1 MSFANR
7 LKATRKQKGYSQ
19 EMLAEKLNVSRQSVT
34 KWETGIAYPEIRTL
48 LELSSVLGKDLDWLL
63 QDEKPGG
70 NIHDDSRGDFPCSD
84 EEIIQD
90 LESLE
95 MAMEQDLLMNMLRVL
110 DGYEIVRKIE
120 TEELTGTQTCIFYRG
135 RVFSETAGNDP
146 ATNESIHA
154 FSEMNLSEI
163 RSLLLPWG
171 DLHKR
176 KLEAQPQVAKMQP

>member
-19 EMLAEKLNVSRQSVT
+19 EMLAEKLDVSRQSVT

-70 NIHDDSRGDFPCSD
+70 NIHDDSRRDFPCNG
-84 EEIIQD
+84 EERIPD

-95 MAMEQDLLMNMLRVL
+95 FSMEQDLLM
-110 DGYEIVRKIE
+110 EILI
-120 TEELTGTQTCIFYRG
+120 
-135 RVFSETAGNDP
+135 
-146 ATNESIHA
+146 
-154 FSEMNLSEI
+154 
-163 RSLLLPWG
+163 
-171 DLHKR
+171 
-176 KLEAQPQVAKMQP
+176 

>member
-19 EMLAEKLNVSRQSVT
+19 EMLAEKLDVSRQSVT

-70 NIHDDSRGDFPCSD
+70 NIHDDSRRDFPCNG
-84 EEIIQD
+84 EERIPD

-95 MAMEQDLLMNMLRVL
+95 FSMEQDLLMNMLRVL

-120 TEELTGTQTCIFYRG
+120 TEEFAGTQTCIFYKG
-135 RVFSETAGNDP
+135 RVFSETSGNDP
-146 ATNESIHA
+146 ATGESIHA

-176 KLEAQPQVAKMQP
+176 KLEAQPLVAKMQP